1 MYTLAEIV
9 TWSQGKYTGDDLG
22 TSVIG
27 VSIDTRTIKRGEIFF
42 AVKGEQSDGHE
53 YIHKAFEKGA
63 IACVVESSREKTTE
77 GSLIL
82 VDDVVMSLQNC
93 AREYRKQLQIPV
105 IGITGSS
112 GKTTTK
118 NMIAAVLNTKYNVC
132 ATRES
137 YNNHLGV
144 PLSVLSVKNE
154 DEIGVFEVGMNHVGE
169 MAPLAEIIKPDVVV
183 ITGIGMAHVEAFE
196 NTTCIG
202 GPQEAIAR
210 EKSELV
216 KALSKNGLLVLP
228 EKEKFKD
235 LIASFSEHSR
245 VVTISVENQNAAL
258 IQKKLIEKGFAYAL
272 ATHMLQNALLAI
284 AVGHEYKI
292 DEHEAAA
299 AIATAE
305 YEERR
310 FAEKNILI
318 DGVLMHVVDDTYN
331 ANPDSVCAGIEMLSK
346 MRVNNAK
353 LIVTLGALKELG
365 GALTAG
371 YQRIYETI
379 VKAGIDVLILCGIE
393 WNPEPV
399 QEVKPLHIIHVQNHA
414 ECAEK
419 IKDVYKEGDIVL
431 VKGSKSSKMQEVVK
445 LLAS

>member
-9 TWSQGKYTGDDLG
+9 TWSQGKYTGDDLNA
-22 TSVIG
+22 VVVG
-27 VSIDTRTIKRGEIFF
+27 VSIDTRTIKKGEIFF

-53 YIHKAFEKGA
+53 YIDKAFEKGA
-63 IACVVESSREKTTE
+63 VACVVESAREKTTE
-77 GSLIL
+77 GPLIV
-82 VDDVVMSLQNC
+82 VDDVVVALQNC
-93 AREYRKQLQIPV
+93 AREYRKQLHVPV
-105 IGITGSS
+105 IGITGSN

-118 NMIAAVLNTKYNVC
+118 NMIAAVLGTKYNVC
-132 ATRES
+132 ATKES

-144 PLSVLSVKNE
+144 PLSVLSVKND
-154 DEIGVFEVGMNHVGE
+154 DELCVFEVGMNHVGE
-169 MAPLAEIIKPDVVV
+169 MAPLAEIIQPDVVV

-196 NTTCIG
+196 NTTHIG

-216 KALSKNGLLVLP
+216 KALSKDGLLVLP

-235 LIASFSEHSR
+235 LIASFSAHSH
-245 VVTISVENQNAAL
+245 VVTVSVENQNAS
-258 IQKKLIEKGFAYAL
+258 IVQNKLIEKGFAYAS

-292 DEHEAAA
+292 GEDEAVG

-331 ANPDSVCAGIEMLSK
+331 ANPDSVCAGIEMLVK
-346 MRVNNAK
+346 MRVENTK

-365 GALTAG
+365 EALTSG

-379 VKAGIDVLILCGIE
+379 VQAGIDVLILCGID
-393 WNPEPV
+393 WSPEPV
-399 QEVKPLHIIHVQNHA
+399 QEAKPLKIIHVKNHT

-419 IKDVYKEGDIVL
+419 IKDIYKEGDIVF
-431 VKGSKSSKMQEVVK
+431 VKGSKSSKMKEVVK